1 MTDSKFR
8 TYNDIVYGL
17 CSKCKE
23 YKPYDKENFYTK
35 KGKLN
40 LSGCKPCQRKK
51 SRDYTKNNRKKKT
64 EYMRLFRKRKKEE
77 RLRRESLLN
86 K

>member
-1 MTDSKFR
+1 MTDAKFR
-8 TYNDIVYGL
+8 TYEDIVYGL

-23 YKPYDKENFYTK
+23 YKPYNKENFYTK
-35 KGKLN
+35 KGKIY
-40 LSGCKPCQRKK
+40 LSNCKTCQKK
-51 SRDYTKNNRKKKT
+51 ISRDYTKNNRKKKT

-77 RLRRESLLN
+77 KLRQEALLN